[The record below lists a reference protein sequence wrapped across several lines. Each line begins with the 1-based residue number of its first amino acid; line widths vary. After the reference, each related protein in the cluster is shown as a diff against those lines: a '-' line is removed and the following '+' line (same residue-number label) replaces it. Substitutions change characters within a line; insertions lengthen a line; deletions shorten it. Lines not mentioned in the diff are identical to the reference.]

1 MNTDSYQKLS
11 GRLVAPTRYMSNEVK
26 FSPSQTKGEIELTGI
41 GLHSGV
47 QTKVQIRPAPAGTG
61 RCFVRVDLPDAP
73 RIPAQIEA
81 VNTTTLSTELQ
92 AGAASIRTVE
102 HLLASLAA
110 LGIQDAN
117 IEIDGAEVP
126 LLDGS
131 AQLWVE
137 AILAAGWVSAEAGI
151 TTSRSITEAIWLHQG
166 DQFVAALPSP
176 ELRFTYGIDFDV
188 QPIGNQWYS
197 WQPEQESFATAV
209 APARTF
215 GLAHQIE
222 QLQQAGLIKGGSLD
236 NALVC
241 DQEKWLNPPLRFP
254 NEPVRHK
261 LLDLIGDLSLLG
273 SFPQAHFIAYKA
285 SHDLHTKLAQQLRL
299 AGF

>member
-1 MNTDSYQKLS
+1 M
-11 GRLVAPTRYMSNEVK
+11 GRNLMAIARGIMSDQVK
-26 FSPSQTKGEIELTGI
+26 SSPVRASDVIELNGI
-41 GLHSGV
+41 GLHSGI
-47 QTKVQIRPAPAGTG
+47 QTKVRILAAPAGTG
-61 RCFVRVDLPDAP
+61 RHFVRVDLPDAP
-73 RIPAQIEA
+73 IIPAHIDA
-81 VNTTTLSTELQ
+81 VHTTTLSTELK
-92 AGAASIRTVE
+92 AGAATVRTVE

-110 LGIQDAN
+110 LGIEDARM
-117 IEIDGAEVP
+117 EIDGAEVP

-131 AQLWVE
+131 AQLWVK
-137 AILAAGWVSAEAGI
+137 AILAAGWATAGAVM
-151 TTSRSITEAIWLHQG
+151 TPGQPLTEAIWLHQG
-166 DQFVAALPSP
+166 DQFVAAVPAP
-176 ELRFTYGIDFDV
+176 ELRFTYGIDFDLK
-188 QPIGNQWYS
+188 PIGNQWYS
-197 WQPEQESFATAV
+197 WQPGQESFATAV

-241 DQEKWLNPPLRFP
+241 DQEKWINPPLRFP

-273 SFPQAHFIAYKA
+273 SLPQAHFIAYKA
-285 SHDLHTKLAQQLRL
+285 SHDLHTKLAQQLHA